1 MFFCHVLAPFLR
13 LTGNLPE
20 LMQGLTSL
28 AWFGQKENRSIF
40 ERLGYAIGA
49 VFPAVK
55 MSDHLLVND

>member
-1 MFFCHVLAPFLR
+1 
-13 LTGNLPE
+13 
-20 LMQGLTSL
+20 MQGLTSL

-55 MSDHLLVND
+55 MSDHLLSGFVS